1 MTQPSFAECMASA
14 DFEIQSLI
22 KSYPPLYR
30 NEHKKRLYLKALELF
45 NKQQESVGVS
55 RWRFDKS
62 GADEGALCEKR
73 PVKIETRD
81 DYFCYDES
89 DSDGERVFYLN
100 YADPNLFGYYDTD
113 MFAQDEIQ
121 TLEHPLLGAV
131 SECIEAVGIA
141 GMRGLTVEKKE
152 PTPFVVLGAPQWLS
166 VDTNPVMP
174 DGSRRRLYGWMLSES
189 ETQVVDA
196 GIKPLGQ
203 DRRNNI
209 LAVAAPEC
217 GRGEYTKEQIVFIM
231 KTLLA
236 GFGAAARISEQ
247 GGKKSCAIHTGR
259 WGCGAFGNSEEL
271 MLLAQI
277 VAASMTGVSRLLFH
291 AVSADALAAAQE
303 KFSALPE
310 RLSLGGAVDF
320 LLEQRYRWGKTD
332 GN

>member
-1 MTQPSFAECMASA
+1 MTQLSFAECMASA

-22 KSYPPLYR
+22 KTYPPLYR
-30 NEHKKRLYLKALELF
+30 NEHKKRLYQKALELF
-45 NKQQESVGVS
+45 NKQQGSVGVS
-55 RWRFDKS
+55 RWRFDKA

-73 PVKIETRD
+73 PVKVEARD

-89 DSDGERVFYLN
+89 DSGGERVFYLN

-131 SECIEAVGIA
+131 SECIEAAGIE

-152 PTPFVVLGAPQWLS
+152 PTPFVVLGVP
-166 VDTNPVMP
+166 
-174 DGSRRRLYGWMLSES
+174 RWMLSES
-189 ETQVVDA
+189 ETEVVDA

-217 GRGEYTKEQIVFIM
+217 GHGEYTKEQIVFIM

-247 GGKKSCAIHTGR
+247 DGKKSCAIHTGR

-277 VAASMTGVSRLLFH
+277 VAASMTGVVRLLFH